1 MKQNIYVFRW
11 ARIYSLFKSSDLIDI
26 YYWPHLFVLF
36 LRELEPSQEYMCI
49 LKKKKKNYLLAV
61 WADVAD
67 EPPAPAFS
75 GPVLDAVDEQVAQLE
90 HGEQGVLDEQD
101 GGKGLLV
108 LGRPL

>member
-49 LKKKKKNYLLAV
+49 LKKKKNYLLAV

-75 GPVLDAVDEQVAQLE
+75 GPILDAVDEQVAQLE